1 MKTIKVEVEDEVWR
15 AFFRIFPGTGER
27 SAYLRKV
34 IFKTIAKAEEYRD
47 LADHVVEEIVEDPGV
62 GHFEPREKPNGQVG

>member
-27 SAYLRKV
+27 SAYLRRI
-34 IFKTIAKAEEYRD
+34 IFTTIQKAEKHRN
-47 LADHVVEEIVEDPGV
+47 LADAVVGEVLKEGGD
-62 GHFEPREKPNGQVG
+62 

>member
-27 SAYLRKV
+27 STYLRKV
-34 IFKTIAKAEEYRD
+34 ILKTIAKAEKWRD
-47 LADHVVEEIVEDPGV
+47 LSDHVVEEIVEEPGV
-62 GHFEPREKPNGQVG
+62 GHYEPREEENHDS

>member
-27 SAYLRKV
+27 STFLRKV
-34 IFKTIAKAEEYRD
+34 IFKTIQMADKWKD
-47 LADHVVEEIVEDPGV
+47 FSDHVVEEILE
-62 GHFEPREKPNGQVG
+62 ENGGE

>member
-1 MKTIKVEVEDEVWR
+1 MFKTIKVEVEDEVWR

-34 IFKTIAKAEEYRD
+34 IYKTIAKADEYQD
-47 LADHVVEEIVEDPGV
+47 LADHIVEEIG
-62 GHFEPREKPNGQVG
+62 EKGEET